1 MAMDSAWQTREACM
15 CGAMAQPTTLRENR
29 SMTTA
34 RYSQP
39 VAVRMYVM
47 SPAPSSVGLSGIEL
61 AFEYVVRHGQ
71 VVVAVCGVHELS
83 LPASPQTMMAHEG
96 TRPVSAHSPA

>member
-1 MAMDSAWQTREACM
+1 M
-15 CGAMAQPTTLRENR
+15 CGSMAQPTTLRENR

-61 AFEYVVRHGQ
+61 AFEHVVRHGQ
-71 VVVAVCGVHELS
+71 VTVPPPLNVDSSHISNKWGLKA
-83 LPASPQTMMAHEG
+83 
-96 TRPVSAHSPA
+96 